1 MEQKQVVRI
10 EPQPGPQ
17 TAILSTPA
25 DIAFYGG
32 AAGGGKTWAL
42 LFEAARHVD
51 TPNYYGAIF
60 RREIAQITIQ
70 GGLWDESQKLYPM
83 VGANPSISSRKW
95 TFPSGSTI
103 RFEGCEQE
111 IDKLKYQ
118 GAQFGFLGFDEVTHF
133 TASQF
138 WYLRSR
144 CRSMTGIRPV
154 VRATC
159 NPDPHSWVKQIIQPW
174 LDGLKQPG
182 ELAWYLRENDDLVEV
197 PAGTPDA
204 ISITF
209 IPAKVTD
216 NQKLLSADPAYLA
229 NLKSL
234 SLADRK
240 ALLEGS
246 WEIVSTGNIFKH
258 EWWKYYNEQSEYV
271 DVVRY
276 WDFAATE
283 ATGKNDP
290 DYTVGLKL
298 GKTADGFFD
307 VLDVQRFR
315 ESPSE
320 TERRIVATAAA
331 DGKAVTQFFEQ
342 EPGSSGKIV
351 VDHYI
356 RTVLSGYPA
365 KAVKKTGSKLEEAKP
380 VSAATEN
387 GLVRLP
393 SGAPWVLPFTNEAAM
408 FPSKTVHDDQVD
420 ALSGAFNQVNNTN
433 SVYDAFLGLAG

>member
-174 LDGLKQPG
+174 LDGDKQPA

-393 SGAPWVLPFTNEAAM
+393 SGAHWVLPFTNEAAM

-433 SVYDAFLGLAG
+433 SVYDAFFGIAG

>member
-1 MEQKQVVRI
+1 MEPKQVVQI
-10 EPQPGPQ
+10 SPQPGPQ
-17 TAILSTPA
+17 TEILSTPA

-51 TPNYYGAIF
+51 TTGYYGAIF

-70 GGLWDESQKLYPM
+70 GGLWDESTKLYPM
-83 VGANPSISSRKW
+83 VNASPSISARKW
-95 TFPSGSTI
+95 TFPSGATV

-111 IDKLKYQ
+111 VDKTKYQ

-197 PAGTPDA
+197 DAGTPDA

-209 IPAKVTD
+209 IPARVTD
-216 NQKLLSADPAYLA
+216 NQKLLTADPAYIA

-234 SLADRK
+234 ALADRK

-246 WEIVSTGNIFKH
+246 WDVVSSGNVFRH
-258 EWWKYYNEQSEYV
+258 EWWKYYEHPSEYV

-276 WDFAATE
+276 WDMAATE
-283 ATGKNDP
+283 ENGKNDP

-315 ESPSE
+315 QSPHE
-320 TERRIVATAAA
+320 TEKRVKATVEA
-331 DGKAVTQFFEQ
+331 DGITVTQCFEK
-342 EPGSSGKIV
+342 EGGSSGKIV
-351 VDHYI
+351 VDHYV
-356 RTVLSGYPA
+356 RTVLSGYP
-365 KAVKKTGSKLEEAKP
+365 VKGITKRNSKIEEAKP
-380 VSAATEN
+380 VSAAVEN

-393 SGAPWVLPFTNEAAM
+393 TGAPWVLPLTNEAAA
-408 FPSKTVHDDQVD
+408 FPSKKIHDDQVD

-433 SVYDAFLGLAG
+433 SVYDAFFGLAG